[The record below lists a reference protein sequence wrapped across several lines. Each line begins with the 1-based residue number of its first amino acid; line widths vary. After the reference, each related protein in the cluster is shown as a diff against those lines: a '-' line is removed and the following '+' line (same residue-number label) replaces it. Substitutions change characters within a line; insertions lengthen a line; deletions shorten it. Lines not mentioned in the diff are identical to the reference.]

1 MSEKEQNEEESDS
14 PKRCPECGKYE
25 LTIDEDD
32 SAFCEACGFTTLNA
46 SEEINIDEEDTPE
59 PPRDE
64 KEDRRKSKE
73 PPKPPEEKEE
83 GEDKE
88 GKTEIFTDHEMES
101 EDSDS
106 PPEPEEEEEMDMY
119 ECHVCGEDITEDDKI
134 CDNCGAVLDEEN
146 VEEASEQEEYEEE
159 HVYECPNCGAEID
172 EDDKSCSNCGV
183 LFEEEQESKP
193 PAPPEG
199 GSQTLEEPLSEEKPP
214 KPPSDEILDSDD
226 VEPEKILV
234 RKEEEEEEE
243 SWFEEKYD
251 EYAQPIL
258 KRETQ
263 DPHYS
268 IMLSFFFL
276 GILGASFMP
285 FYPIWMVLMFGV
297 VAGLVASK
305 FQELSLII
313 VALTA
318 TGGVAYQ
325 APEFALIFLL
335 FSITILGASL
345 FDWKFGALVFLTL
358 FLAPY
363 GISFI
368 APVGAAI
375 IYSTFIGVSVA
386 AVGGI
391 FISLFLTLGNFQSFG
406 LLFGPLSGGEKTL
419 VAGHSGALKPA
430 ISNFDF
436 LSIVDAY
443 GQLGSLDQM
452 VFQEGITNLSGLFI
466 PLLQVIGI
474 GFAVLIASKLGDK
487 SATKT
492 IHDWFRFSTLAA
504 AVLGLTIFGAAVYY
518 QGLFDLTT
526 IALTLGAFGSVYT
539 ATGSGLIIK
548 DWYSGYFTSQA
559 GETEVGSRV
568 AEMEDLG
575 ETTFDDV
582 GGLDGVKQDI
592 YESLVTPLTQESIAD
607 EFGVDPPTGVLM
619 FGAPGCGKT
628 LMMKALANELNV
640 EMISVKCSDVMSKW
654 YGESEQRIAKLFAA
668 AKQRAPCILF
678 LDEIESIAKER
689 GSYASDD
696 VTGRLLSIMLSELDG
711 LESEEKMIVVGSTNK
726 PDMIDPALLRPGR
739 LDKIIYVPPPDYE
752 SRVDILRIHLMD
764 KPVAPQVDLG
774 EIAEETE
781 RFSGADLANL
791 CNEAAT
797 RAMTRAMK
805 SGEQSSVTQ
814 DDFDVIIPKIKPSIK
829 INMLKE
835 YQQAKKD
842 FERRMHESE
851 QREQKKQVSFN
862 DVGGLEDIKEALH
875 EYVELP
881 LTNPDIFE
889 KYEME
894 TGKGMLLFGPPGCGK
909 THVMR
914 AASNELEV
922 TIQIVNGPELV
933 SGFAGES
940 EKKIREIMN
949 RARENAPAIVF
960 FDEIDS
966 LAGEES
972 METAEVSRAVSQF
985 LTEMDGM
992 EGAEQIMIVGTTNR
1006 PQKLDPAILR
1016 PGRLDKIFYVP
1027 PPDLKAREEIFKI
1040 HLRDI
1045 PTTDDIDYENLAKR
1059 TEGYTGADIASIVED
1074 AKLIAIR
1081 QMVKGDRQEFK
1092 TEEEKKEDL
1101 KEHLKGGEGAGV
1113 TMDDIMEAYRN
1124 SSSSM
1129 TDEVLEWSRD
1139 FMEEYGTRT

>member
-1 MSEKEQNEEESDS
+1 MANDEQNEKEV
-14 PKRCPECGKYE
+14 PQKCPECGE
-25 LTIDEDD
+25 LKLEVEDD
-32 SAFCEACGFTTLNA
+32 NSVFCEACGYTSLNLP
-46 SEEINIDEEDTPE
+46 EDEERKQESRTPPQ
-59 PPRDE
+59 PPQEE
-64 KEDRRKSKE
+64 KSAEQESRS
-73 PPKPPEEKEE
+73 PPNPEEDMGAQKTE
-83 GEDKE
+83 
-88 GKTEIFTDHEMES
+88 TEIFTDHEEKT
-101 EDSDS
+101 DST
-106 PPEPEEEEEMDMY
+106 PAPEPEEEVY
-119 ECHVCGEDITEDDKI
+119 
-134 CDNCGAVLDEEN
+134 
-146 VEEASEQEEYEEE
+146 
-159 HVYECPNCGAEID
+159 YECPNCGAEIL
-172 EDDKSCSNCGV
+172 EDDDFCEKCGV
-183 LFEEEQESKP
+183 NFEQEDEGKGDVPPPRENKKPSRPGKEGGGGPP
-193 PAPPEG
+193 PAPRKEKPPSSEG
-199 GSQTLEEPLSEEKPP
+199 LEEPISKSESGAV
-214 KPPSDEILDSDD
+214 KPPSEDISSDD

-243 SWFEEKYD
+243 ESWFEEKRE
-251 EYAQPIL
+251 EYIKPIL
-258 KRETQ
+258 KIERQ

-268 IMLSFFFL
+268 IMFSFFVL
-276 GILGASFMP
+276 GILGASFLP
-285 FYPIWMVLMFGV
+285 FYPWWMVIMFGAV
-297 VAGLVASK
+297 SGLVAAK
-305 FQELSLII
+305 FQELSLIL
-313 VALTA
+313 VALIS
-318 TGGVAYQ
+318 TGSVAYQ
-325 APEFALIFLL
+325 APEFALVFLL
-335 FSITILGASL
+335 VSIAILGASL
-345 FDWKFGALVFLTL
+345 FDWKFGALVFLTV

-363 GISFI
+363 GISFL
-368 APVGAAI
+368 APIGAAI
-375 IYSTFIGVSVA
+375 IYSTFLGVAVA
-386 AVGGI
+386 TVGGI
-391 FISLFLTLGNFQSFG
+391 FISLFLTLGHFQSLG
-406 LLFGPLSGGEKTL
+406 LLFGPLTGGEKTL
-419 VAGHSGALKPA
+419 VAGHSAPLKGT
-430 ISNFDF
+430 IGNFDF
-436 LSIVDAY
+436 LHIVEAY
-443 GQLGSLDQM
+443 GQLGNLNEV
-452 VFQEGITNLSGLFI
+452 VFQEGIANLSGLFI

-492 IHDWFRFSTLAA
+492 IKDWFRFSTLAG
-504 AVLGLTIFGAAVYY
+504 AVISLTVIGAAFYY
-518 QGLFDLTT
+518 QGTPDLL
-526 IALTLGAFGSVYT
+526 IISLALGAFGSVYT

-559 GETEVGSRV
+559 GETDVGSRV

-575 ETTFDDV
+575 ETTFEDV
-582 GGLDGVKQDI
+582 GGLDSVKEDI
-592 YESLVTPLTQESIAD
+592 YESLVTPLTQKNIAE

-678 LDEIESIAKER
+678 LDEIESLAKER

-726 PDMIDPALLRPGR
+726 PNMLDPALLRPGR
-739 LDKIIYVPPPDYE
+739 LDKIIYVPPPDFE

-764 KPVAPQVDLG
+764 KPVDPRVDLA
-774 EIAEETE
+774 EIAKETE

-805 SGEQSSVTQ
+805 TQQQSAVTQ
-814 DDFDVIIPKIKPSIK
+814 EDFEEIIPKIKPSIK
-829 INMLKE
+829 INMIKE
-835 YQQAKKD
+835 YEQAKKD

-851 QREQKKQVSFN
+851 SRERKKQVSFE

-881 LTNPDIFE
+881 LTNPDLFE
-889 KYEME
+889 KYEMT

-914 AASNELEV
+914 AASNELDV

-949 RARENAPAIVF
+949 RGRENAPAIIF

-966 LAGEES
+966 LASKES

-992 EGAEQIMIVGTTNR
+992 EGAEQVMIVGTTNR

-1027 PPDLKAREEIFKI
+1027 PPGHKARDEIFRI

-1045 PTTDDIDYENLAKR
+1045 PVKGDIDYENLATR

-1081 QMVKGDRQEFK
+1081 DMVKGDREFQSEDDK
-1092 TEEEKKEDL
+1092 EKEL
-1101 KEHLKGGEGAGV
+1101 ERHLKGDGRGPTAGV
-1113 TMDDIMEAYRN
+1113 TMDDILEAYKN
-1124 SSSSM
+1124 SSSSL
-1129 TDEVLEWSRD
+1129 TDEVLEWSRE